1 MFDKK
6 AEENRKLIESIHAE
20 MNEMK
25 THILALEKYKEFSK
39 LLRELKVDIKKEVLR
54 EIASTEIAEGI
65 AARVIDKLKSSKV
78 DLCRLIS
85 NNINS

>member
-6 AEENRKLIESIHAE
+6 AKENRKLIEGIYE
-20 MNEMK
+20 DMNQMK

-39 LLRELKVDIKKEVLR
+39 LLRELKADIKKEVLR

-78 DLCRLIS
+78 GLV
-85 NNINS
+85 